1 MAEFVMPEHDVVDL
15 DFWFTSSSD
24 RAIDFL
30 EDFTKIEKN
39 LANLLNFRPRYVFW
53 ECTNCDK
60 EYLESD
66 CFGGGKY
73 CAVESTNSNI
83 KGRDIVMEDLR

>member
-1 MAEFVMPEHDVVDL
+1 MNASEDERKQMVIMCEFVMPEFDIVDL

-39 LANLLNFRPRYVFW
+39 LGALLNFQYKQMFKCV
-53 ECTNCDK
+53 
-60 EYLESD
+60 
-66 CFGGGKY
+66 
-73 CAVESTNSNI
+73 I
-83 KGRDIVMEDLR
+83 

>member
-39 LANLLNFRPRYVFW
+39 LGSLLNFRPRYVFW
-53 ECTNCDK
+53 ECTNCD
-60 EYLESD
+60 
-66 CFGGGKY
+66 
-73 CAVESTNSNI
+73 A
-83 KGRDIVMEDLR
+83 